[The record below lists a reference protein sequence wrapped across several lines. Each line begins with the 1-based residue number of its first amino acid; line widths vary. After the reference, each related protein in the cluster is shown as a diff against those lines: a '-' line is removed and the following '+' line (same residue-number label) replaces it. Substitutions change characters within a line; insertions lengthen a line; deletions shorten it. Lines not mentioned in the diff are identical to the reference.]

1 MNKIFVLLLV
11 IFQVTLA
18 QNETPEKILKDVQE
32 EFSKIED
39 YQVDIRIKVDVEF
52 IKVPETK
59 AKIYFKQPDKTH
71 IESEGFAMLP
81 KEGINFSPV
90 GLLKKKHTA
99 IFDKEEEIN
108 GIKTTRIKV
117 IPLEEETEII
127 LSTFW
132 IDTKKNVVLKV
143 ESTTKTNGTFMI
155 ELNYDKPVDKFIL
168 PSSMVFS
175 FNVDKMNI
183 PKTWSGDL
191 NSKKDEKKDSKPT
204 TKGRVYI
211 YYSNYLINKG
221 IPDSVFEVKNK

>member
-1 MNKIFVLLLV
+1 MYKILFLFVLILQPV
-11 IFQVTLA
+11 FA
-18 QNETPEKILKDVQE
+18 QSETPEKILKDVQD

-39 YQVDIRIKVDVEF
+39 YQVDVRIKVDVEF

-90 GLLKKKHTA
+90 GLLKKRHTA
-99 IFDKEEEIN
+99 LFDKEEVLN
-108 GIKTTRIKV
+108 GIKTTIIKIV
-117 IPLEEETEII
+117 PLEEDTDII

-132 IDTKKNVVLKV
+132 VDTKRNVVLKV

-155 ELNYDKPVDKFIL
+155 ELTYDQTSNKFNL

-191 NSKKDEKKDSKPT
+191 NSKKSDKKDLKPT
-204 TKGRVYI
+204 TTGRVFI
-211 YYSNYLINKG
+211 YYSNYKINQG
-221 IPDSVFEVKNK
+221 ISDSVFEVKSK